1 MNGKDRRESPFAAW
15 LAIGAMLL
23 YTGLM
28 VLISQATNLE
38 KTRYFF
44 TDLAGPPEQSHL
56 IFYGLN
62 TTLSVWLQWSCAL
75 LFAVRLWLL
84 GDRDEPATTKLFLVG
99 QMLFFIYL
107 GADDHFLLHERVEEI
122 WGVQDYLLLLIFGSA
137 EIALLATWG
146 RGEVLKRRMGAAS
159 SGFRGAVWDRPALI
173 LLLSA
178 GGAFVL
184 MLGLDTFG
192 PEEAAWRLAA
202 EDLAKTWSA
211 FLLFGFAWLV
221 CRRRVRELQK

>member
-1 MNGKDRRESPFAAW
+1 MSSDPDRDSPFAAR
-15 LAIGAMLL
+15 LAVGGLLL

-28 VLISQATNLE
+28 VLISQATSLE

-44 TDLAGPPEQSHL
+44 TDLAGPADQSHL

-84 GDRDEPATTKLFLVG
+84 GDRREPLTFKLFLIG
-99 QMLFFIYL
+99 QMIFFLYL
-107 GADDHFLLHERVEEI
+107 GTDDRFMLHERIEEI
-122 WGVQDYLLLLIFGSA
+122 WGLQDYLLLSIFGLG
-137 EIALLATWG
+137 EIVLLATWG
-146 RGEVLKRRMGAAS
+146 RAEVLQRRSGAAV
-159 SGFRGAVWDRPALI
+159 GVGRVLWDRPALV

-178 GGAFVL
+178 GGAFAL

-192 PEEAAWRLAA
+192 PEQAAWRLAA

-211 FLLFGFAWLV
+211 FFLFGFAWLV
-221 CRRRVRELQK
+221 CRRRVREWKK